1 MANLNK
7 VMLIGNLTRDPE
19 LRVTP
24 KGTAICQFSLA
35 VNRKFKD
42 ESGGEREEVTYV
54 DIEAWGKS
62 GENISKYCTK
72 GRPLFV
78 EGRLRLD
85 QWEDKTTKEKRS
97 RMKVVLENFQFLG
110 SGRADGAP
118 GGGEGGGENRYASPA
133 PRGPAAP
140 KPAAPAAQ
148 ENLDEERTA
157 LGAILGD
164 VLAGFA
170 PGFDVD
176 VGHLFAV
183 GAGFVAE
190 LAVHGQAELAD
201 GGALRRDPEFGI
213 ARQVADEHDFVEIG
227 HGIGAERTLRRSRR
241 ARDRPSR

>member
-24 KGTAICQFSLA
+24 KGTAICTFSLA

-62 GENISKYCTK
+62 GETVSKYCTK

-110 SGRADGAP
+110 GRNDGPAAA
-118 GGGEGGGENRYASPA
+118 GGGEGGESRYPAPA
-133 PRGPAAP
+133 PRSAP
-140 KPAAPAAQ
+140 RPAAPAPAPAPQ
-148 ENLDEERTA
+148 ENLDE
-157 LGAILGD
+157 D
-164 VLAGFA
+164 VPF
-170 PGFDVD
+170 
-176 VGHLFAV
+176 
-183 GAGFVAE
+183 
-190 LAVHGQAELAD
+190 
-201 GGALRRDPEFGI
+201 
-213 ARQVADEHDFVEIG
+213 
-227 HGIGAERTLRRSRR
+227 
-241 ARDRPSR
+241 

>member
-35 VNRKFKD
+35 VNRKFRD
-42 ESGGEREEVTYV
+42 ESGADREEVTYV

-62 GENISKYCTK
+62 GENIAKYCTK

-97 RMKVVLENFQFLG
+97 RMKVVCDNFQFLG
-110 SGRADGAP
+110 SGRSDGGAP
-118 GGGEGGGENRYASPA
+118 GGAPAGEGGEARYATPA
-133 PRGPAAP
+133 PRSAP

-148 ENLDEERTA
+148 ENLDE
-157 LGAILGD
+157 D
-164 VLAGFA
+164 VPF
-170 PGFDVD
+170 
-176 VGHLFAV
+176 
-183 GAGFVAE
+183 
-190 LAVHGQAELAD
+190 
-201 GGALRRDPEFGI
+201 
-213 ARQVADEHDFVEIG
+213 
-227 HGIGAERTLRRSRR
+227 
-241 ARDRPSR
+241 